1 MKLTPVSFGTVLA
14 LTLITLHPATSFA
27 ANRSAPADIVPPA
40 VIERV
45 QLPAWIERNGV
56 RHPVTPG
63 IVLKQ
68 NDRIITG
75 EKARILLTLVEGSK
89 VKLGENAELNLD
101 IFETQEENKGYFLK
115 SVLNVAKGA
124 FRFTTDAASK
134 IISRRN
140 ISVRFS
146 TVTVG
151 IRGTD
156 LWGKQADDKEIVCLI
171 EGKIEVNRMLDG
183 KATDP
188 VTLDQALQFY
198 IAPTDKPT
206 LPIAK
211 VSDEQLGKWAADTEI
226 GVGTG
231 SLTNGGAWKVTLA
244 APVDLVAAFDLR
256 DSLRKQGYPA
266 EVSPAL
272 TKGTRVYAVVIASLS
287 SQADAEAIAALL
299 GPAMNLKPTIG
310 QQRPK
315 KGVAR
320 VY

>member
-1 MKLTPVSFGTVLA
+1 MKLTSMSFGMVLA
-14 LTLITLHPATSFA
+14 STFSALSPSYSNA
-27 ANRSAPADIVPPA
+27 ANKTAPAVPPA

-45 QLPAWIERNGV
+45 QLPAWIERDGV
-56 RHPVTPG
+56 RHPVMPG

-68 NDRIITG
+68 KDRIITG

-101 IFETQEENKGYFLK
+101 IFEAQEENKGYSLK
-115 SVLNVAKGA
+115 SILNVAKGA

-134 IISRRN
+134 LISRRN
-140 ISVRFS
+140 IDVRFS

-156 LWGKQADDKEIVCLI
+156 LWGKQAGDKEIVCLI
-171 EGKIEVNRMLDG
+171 EGKVEVNRVLDG
-183 KATDP
+183 KAADA

-211 VSDEQLGKWAADTEI
+211 VSDEQLATWAADTEI
-226 GVGTG
+226 GLGTG
-231 SLTNGGAWKVTLA
+231 SLAIGGKWKVTFA
-244 APVDLVAAFDLR
+244 SPTDLNAAFDLR
-256 DSLRKQGYPA
+256 DALRKQGYPA
-266 EVSPAL
+266 QVSPAL
-272 TKGTRVYAVVIASLS
+272 ASGKRVYDVVIASLS
-287 SQADAEAIAALL
+287 SQTDAEAIATRL
-299 GPAMNLKPTIG
+299 GPAMSLNPKIG

-315 KGVAR
+315 KRAALD
-320 VY
+320 Y